1 MKSRLRNFD
10 KGNQI
15 FHIPSQEAFR
25 NIKGKDLNYV
35 WNNKTF
41 AANIELMKFEEYPI
55 ADGIKTSIS
64 KLGFKKPTDIQFKS
78 IPPILK
84 GEDVLAIAQT
94 GTGKTAAFAIP
105 VLHILQERKIKGRPD
120 GVKCLVMVPTHELA
134 LQTENVFRVLGKH
147 TRIKTFAIHGGVEQ
161 DPQIAQLNKGVDV
174 LIATP
179 GRMFDLVSQGALQLQ
194 RVEILVLD
202 EADHMLDLGFIKDI
216 RDLMQHLPR
225 KRQTLFFSATIDEK
239 IKKIAYSLVK
249 DAIRIQISPKDP
261 VAKNIDHAV
270 AYIEM
275 DDKRFF
281 LENVITNNPDQKI
294 LVFVRTKVR
303 AERVKKAL
311 ERVDIQSETIHG
323 DKEQE
328 QRRRIMQLFH
338 KGEIKVLIA
347 TDVSARGIDI
357 PDVELVVNYDLPESP
372 EYYVHRVGRTGR
384 GTNKGQAI
392 SFCSKEEREMLT
404 TIEEQLGKP
413 IYRTEISKGF
423 YKDTIESSKE
433 NEETDWQSLI
443 DQEETFQKNRKKK
456 RKNRR

>member
-1 MKSRLRNFD
+1 
-10 KGNQI
+10 
-15 FHIPSQEAFR
+15 
-25 NIKGKDLNYV
+25 
-35 WNNKTF
+35 
-41 AANIELMKFEEYPI
+41 MKFEEYRI
-55 ADGIKTSIS
+55 TEGIKTSIS
-64 KLGFKKPTDIQFKS
+64 KLGFTRPTDIQFKS
-78 IPPILK
+78 IPHILN

-147 TRIKTFAIHGGVEQ
+147 TRIKAFAIHGGVEQ
-161 DPQIAQLNKGVDV
+161 DPQIEQLDKGVDV

-202 EADHMLDLGFIKDI
+202 EADHMLDMGFIKDI

-239 IKKIAYSLVK
+239 IKKIAYSLVT

-270 AYIEM
+270 AHIEM

-281 LENVITNNPDQKI
+281 LESVIKERTDQKI

-311 ERVDIQSETIHG
+311 DRVEIESETIHG
-323 DKEQE
+323 DKEQA
-328 QRRRIMQLFH
+328 QRERTMQDFRQGKL
-338 KGEIKVLIA
+338 KVLIA

-357 PDVELVVNYDLPESP
+357 PEVELVVNYDLPETH

-384 GTNKGQAI
+384 GSHKGQAI
-392 SFCSKEEREMLT
+392 SFCSKEEKAMLT
-404 TIEEQLGKP
+404 SIEEQLGKP
-413 IYRTEISKGF
+413 IYKVEISKGF
-423 YKDTIESSKE
+423 YKDTITASKE
-433 NEETDWQSLI
+433 NEETDWQSLLT
-443 DQEETFQKNRKKK
+443 DEEDFQKKKK
-456 RKNRR
+456 KKKKKK